1 MPDTITALFKDEAG
15 AESAMHAL
23 KEANFDRASTE
34 LRRPEDAEIP
44 DFGGNAARGVAI
56 GSIGGTVLGVILGIL
71 ASGVIPGSHSY
82 AQGGWFVPF
91 ILAMALGATGGLAGL
106 LVSMSASHERGL
118 YFEQEVQSGRYMV
131 SVDTDPDR
139 LETAREILMSRG
151 AIEASPIDSPTVKR
165 SGRRVVE

>member
-1 MPDTITALFKDEAG
+1 MPDTITALFKDEAQ
-15 AESAMHAL
+15 AESAMRAL
-23 KEANFDRASTE
+23 KEANFDRARTE
-34 LRRPEDAEIP
+34 LRRPEDAEVP
-44 DFGGNAARGVAI
+44 DFGGNAAQGVAI

-71 ASGVIPGSHSY
+71 ASGVIPGSHAY

-106 LVSMSASHERGL
+106 LLSVSASPERGL
-118 YFEQEVQSGRYMV
+118 YFDQEVQSGRYMV

-139 LETAREILMSRG
+139 LEPARQILMSSG
-151 AIEASPIDSPTVKR
+151 AIEASSIDSPTVKR

>member
-1 MPDTITALFKDEAG
+1 MPDTITALFKDEAE
-15 AESAMHAL
+15 AEAAMRAL
-23 KEANFDRASTE
+23 REANFDRASTD
-34 LRRPEDAEIP
+34 LRRPEDAEVP

-56 GSIGGTVLGVILGIL
+56 GSIGGTVLGAVLGIL
-71 ASGVIPGSHSY
+71 ASGLIPGSHAY

-106 LVSMSASHERGL
+106 LFSMSASHERGL

>member
-1 MPDTITALFKDEAG
+1 MPDTITALFKDAAQ
-15 AESAMHAL
+15 AESAMRAL

-34 LRRPEDAEIP
+34 LRRPQDADVP
-44 DFGGNAARGVAI
+44 DYGADAARGVAI
-56 GSIGGTVLGVILGIL
+56 GSIGGTVLGAVLGIL
-71 ASGVIPGSHSY
+71 ASGVIPGSHAY

-106 LVSMSASHERGL
+106 LLSMSASQDRGL

-151 AIEASPIDSPTVKR
+151 AMEASPIDSPTVKR
-165 SGRRVVE
+165 SGRRAVE